1 MLILC
6 LHVVDHHDVLAVQD
20 LGVHSDGGAGL
31 DAADTNCLCLL
42 LDPGDLCNCGFADPV
57 ESLHTRSN
65 SAGDPLVLL
74 PSCSV
79 NLTRLKAPGT
89 RLLRNKVVFQ
99 WFNVGLSI
107 LIFLLFRFLSSTAPS
122 LVATRR

>member
-1 MLILC
+1 MLILS
-6 LHVVDHHDVLAVQD
+6 LHVVDHHGVLAVQD

-79 NLTRLKAPGT
+79 NLARLKAPGT
-89 RLLRNKVVFQ
+89 RLLRNKVVLQ
-99 WFNVGLSI
+99 GSMLG
-107 LIFLLFRFLSSTAPS
+107 FRS
-122 LVATRR
+122 